1 MNSLAKLVPSFKIPT
16 DPPLK
21 KCVMP
26 NNRRGRPRK
35 YTVYEELLASLPKPM
50 LKRPKYVDGV
60 GVFRGS
66 RDDTAWVK
74 IRLPN
79 GGVYRGKSYPRGS
92 AVEIKLGSLSS
103 WSWEQLESRRNELQG
118 RADRGEPLEAGEAV
132 TFGEWANDWLDRT
145 RSRVKNYSNEEIGV
159 RTQLIPRFGKMP
171 LMSIT
176 SLDVNRWISDG
187 LNGNKPSTVSRRFN
201 TLRAILNDAMK
212 AGKIEKNPCRHA
224 DPIKGI
230 VARQRFLDGSE
241 LVKLLAE
248 AEGVADWLPDF
259 ILWCVH
265 SGMRKGEVRAL
276 LWSDIRPLEDGRVFA
291 QVRTSKSDQPRIVS
305 CTQTMNEVLER
316 QKGRQAEGDNRVFQI
331 SAMTLRRKWE
341 KARTLA
347 GLEDVTMHDLR
358 RTHSTHAAAAGVDL
372 RTLAGRIGHT
382 DLSMLQ
388 KHYAALVGSADA
400 EAANTIGQV
409 IDTMTGRKR

>member
-1 MNSLAKLVPSFKIPT
+1 
-16 DPPLK
+16 
-21 KCVMP
+21 MP
-26 NNRRGRPRK
+26 NKRRGRPQK
-35 YTVYEELLASLPKPM
+35 YTEYDAMVANLPRPM
-50 LKRPKYVDGV
+50 TKRPKYLNGI
-60 GVFRGS
+60 GVFRGTKG
-66 RDDTAWVK
+66 DTAWIK
-74 IRLPN
+74 LRMPN
-79 GGVYRGKSYPRGS
+79 GGVFQGKICEPGK
-92 AVEIKLGSLSS
+92 AIEIKLGQLSS
-103 WSWEQLESRRNELQG
+103 WTWEQLEAKRDELQG
-118 RADRGEPLEAGEAV
+118 RADRGEPLEDEAPIRFDV
-132 TFGEWANDWLDRT
+132 WAEDWLARA
-145 RSRVKNYSNEEIGV
+145 RNRVKDFATVRAHVNKHLVPAIG
-159 RTQLIPRFGKMP
+159 TKP
-171 LMSIT
+171 LSSIT
-176 SLDVNRWISDG
+176 AHDVNRWSADQLG
-187 LNGNKPSTVSRRFN
+187 GELKPGTVKRQFN

-241 LVKLLAE
+241 LTKLLAE

-305 CTQTMNEVLER
+305 CTQTMIEVLER
-316 QKGRQAEGDNRVFQI
+316 QGLRGVEHDDRVFPI

-341 KARTLA
+341 KARKLA